1 MPNHTVKQG
10 ECLSSIAA
18 KYGFGDWKALYDD
31 PGNAA
36 LKKKRPNPHLLF
48 PGDVVSIPEKKKKQA
63 TVKTG
68 QALKLSV
75 KVPAR
80 ELKLTLHA
88 PDGTPLKNEPYALES
103 EEIFLVG
110 KTDGSGKL
118 EVSVP
123 AKVEALV
130 LQVGGHTWKL
140 ELGHLNPMDN
150 SDDDSVSGA
159 QARLRNLGYDPG
171 PADGKLG
178 PRTSRAICA
187 FERAQGLEVTGKL
200 GKKTLDKL
208 KEVHG
213 A

>member
-1 MPNHTVKQG
+1 MANHTVKQG

-18 KYGFGDWKALYDD
+18 KYGFGDWKALYDH
-31 PGNAA
+31 PSNAS

-48 PGDVVSIPEKKKKQA
+48 PGDVVSIPEKQKKQA
-63 TVKTG
+63 SVKTG

-75 KVPAR
+75 NVPTR

-88 PDGTPLKNEPYALES
+88 PDGTPLKNEPYALDS
-103 EEIFLVG
+103 EEVFLSG
-110 KTDGSGKL
+110 KTDGQGKL
-118 EVSVP
+118 EVSFP
-123 AKVEALV
+123 AGIDAFRLDA
-130 LQVGGHTWKL
+130 GGHTWEL
-140 ELGHLNPMDN
+140 MLGHLNPLEN
-150 SDDDSVSGA
+150 VDDDSVSGA

-171 PADGKLG
+171 PADGTLG

-187 FERAQGLEVTGKL
+187 FERANGLDVTGKL